1 MNFRARIWRF
11 FRVLL
16 VNQVNLKRMCRNFN
30 WITFI
35 SVNFA
40 VSWASNTTN
49 LPKSF
54 SKNQKIHKI
63 FLKKNFFDFD
73 WLLDV
78 IHDPFL
84 KKNVNVL
91 LIAIKCRPHHT
102 LTWTLISQNLHW
114 YSLTMLRISSTK
126 LHKFTS
132 FRFFVATFTNYRWNF
147 FCMSIETIDI
157 NVA

>member
-54 SKNQKIHKI
+54 SKTQKIHKI
-63 FLKKNFFDFD
+63 FLKENFLWF
-73 WLLDV
+73 WLTLRRYS
-78 IHDPFL
+78 
-84 KKNVNVL
+84 
-91 LIAIKCRPHHT
+91 RP
-102 LTWTLISQNLHW
+102 ISQEECQRPSHCDKVPTTSHSDLNFHFSELA
-114 YSLTMLRISSTK
+114 LVFIDNAQNIE
-126 LHKFTS
+126 HKIT
-132 FRFFVATFTNYRWNF
+132 
-147 FCMSIETIDI
+147 
-157 NVA
+157 